1 MITPTHE
8 LFFRP
13 NSTAVSMTFWYE
25 GSLAAAR
32 LDVSVRPKRTGARC
46 VRSTHMREG
55 LVVASWGL

>member
-1 MITPTHE
+1 MGRATHE

-13 NSTAVSMTFWYE
+13 NSTAASMIFWYA

-32 LDVSVRPKRTGARC
+32 LDVRMGVRSGLEGGA
-46 VRSTHMREG
+46 RSTHMRDG

>member
-1 MITPTHE
+1 MGRATHE

-13 NSTAVSMTFWYE
+13 NSTAASMIFWYA

-32 LDVSVRPKRTGARC
+32 LDVRMGGFGAVLRGA
-46 VRSTHMREG
+46 RSTHMSDG